1 MYICRKWRPH
11 LPRWVTR
18 VRFPSAAIFTNH
30 CVVRTYLTPYISVSP
45 MFIDNRKGGVRHVQT
60 ERWAMVLQVQG

>member
-1 MYICRKWRPH
+1 MYICRKWRPY

-30 CVVRTYLTPYISVSP
+30 CVVMTYLTPYISVAP
-45 MFIDNRKGGVRHVQT
+45 IFIDNRKGGVRHVPT
-60 ERWAMVLQVQG
+60 E